1 MNTWNEAVRLAA
13 YLLRRLR
20 DLNERAVRQYFT
32 RDCLRFKLRDW
43 HFDTEAMKCLRN
55 WHIRA
60 LVSIASTLHPLIKAY
75 GVETVESVVND
86 VDITKI
92 DVREDL
98 LRGLSSVIYEEVIN
112 HVTGNVR
119 SAATSND
126 AVISRI
132 INQGIG
138 DLTSQITR
146 IENLMKKCKGGTV
159 NLEGEE
165 LDCQDLL
172 LYDMELHQ
180 VLNELQQLARKYNIT
195 IEPDKRPWWLYE

>member
-13 YLLRRLR
+13 QLLRRLR

-32 RDCLRFKLRDW
+32 RDCLRFELKDW
-43 HFDTEAMKCLRN
+43 HFDTKAMKCLRN

-75 GVETVESVVND
+75 GIKTMESVIEELD
-86 VDITKI
+86 VSKI
-92 DVREDL
+92 DIKDNL
-98 LRGLSSVIYEEVIN
+98 LRDLSGLIYEEVIN

-119 SAATSND
+119 NAAASND

-165 LDCQDLL
+165 LDCQDLW
-172 LYDMELHQ
+172 LYDAELHQ

>member
-1 MNTWNEAVRLAA
+1 M
-13 YLLRRLR
+13 
-20 DLNERAVRQYFT
+20 
-32 RDCLRFKLRDW
+32 
-43 HFDTEAMKCLRN
+43 
-55 WHIRA
+55 
-60 LVSIASTLHPLIKAY
+60 SIASTLHPLIKAY